1 MISSIPGKIGV
12 YSILEEIYGSI
23 IAKMQQKKAE
33 IIVEITRIC
42 VPFLEQIMYNT
53 LEQDSASQRR
63 EIQMLHRY
71 LPGDI
76 RDRIQTMIE
85 ENKITQNELAE
96 KLGMDSGTLS
106 KYMTGKTIKFSAEN
120 IIEMAKIFDTST
132 DFLLGLTD
140 VPYKTNYDIENMG
153 LSVDAAKKL
162 LRHEFDMD
170 ILNSLL
176 VSPDFV
182 LLVRQLKQLHDGTQ
196 AAAFAGMNQMI
207 DSCSSL
213 LREYAENNPSKWRA
227 AQQATLDIQS
237 IRQPEY
243 KADLSAIEATFQR
256 MTDHLREGASEYVGE
271 TRKLTSRIMERLIS
285 SLKKKVKDPMKL
297 RGFTPEMFVKSI
309 MEETERLEMT
319 DEARAK
325 FEEGLMALFGSLEMY
340 AN

>member
-1 MISSIPGKIGV
+1 
-12 YSILEEIYGSI
+12 
-23 IAKMQQKKAE
+23 
-33 IIVEITRIC
+33 
-42 VPFLEQIMYNT
+42 
-53 LEQDSASQRR
+53 
-63 EIQMLHRY
+63 MLHKY

-76 RDRIQTMIE
+76 RDRIKTMIE
-85 ENKITQNELAE
+85 ETKTSQNELAE

-106 KYMTGKTIKFSAEN
+106 RYMTGKTIKFSAEN

-140 VPYKTNYDIENMG
+140 IPYKTNYDLENMG
-153 LSVDAAKKL
+153 FTVDAAKKL
-162 LRHEFDMD
+162 LRQEFDMD

-176 VSPDFV
+176 VSPDFL
-182 LLVRQLKQLHDGTQ
+182 LLVRQLTQLHDGTL

-213 LREYAENNPSKWRA
+213 LREYADNNPSKWRA
-227 AQQATLDIQS
+227 AQQATLEIQS

-256 MTDHLREGASEYVGE
+256 MTDHLREGAAEYVGE

-285 SLKKKVKDPMKL
+285 SLKKKAKDPMKL

-319 DEARAK
+319 DDARAK

-340 AN
+340 AK

>member
-1 MISSIPGKIGV
+1 
-12 YSILEEIYGSI
+12 
-23 IAKMQQKKAE
+23 
-33 IIVEITRIC
+33 
-42 VPFLEQIMYNT
+42 
-53 LEQDSASQRR
+53 
-63 EIQMLHRY
+63 MLHKY

-85 ENKITQNELAE
+85 ETETSQNELAE

-106 KYMTGKTIKFSAEN
+106 RYMTGKTIKFSAEN

-140 VPYKTNYDIENMG
+140 IPYKTNYDLENLG
-153 LSVDAAKKL
+153 FTVDASIKL

-182 LLVRQLKQLHDGTQ
+182 LLVRQLKQLHDGTL
-196 AAAFAGMNQMI
+196 AAGFAGMNQMI

-213 LREYAENNPSKWRA
+213 LREYAENNPSKRRA

-237 IRQPEY
+237 IKQPEY

-256 MTDHLREGASEYVGE
+256 MTEHLREGAAEYIGE

-297 RGFTPEMFVKSI
+297 RGITPEMFVKSI
-309 MEETERLEMT
+309 MEETEKLEMT